1 MKNYLTIIA
10 FTALSC
16 FTSCTKDEEPFN
28 RLENEE
34 ISRRIIK
41 PNSNEI
47 PVTRPATLSRI
58 DARKEIG
65 GRLRSYSWKLFR
77 KFYNERQEKGTADQN
92 LLFSPYNILTSMN
105 KQVDD
110 SNKNE
115 LFDEIGLYG
124 IPEDV
129 LDELL
134 QFIGTYFPLDNR
146 IWFNNTASSPFFRGY
161 WRHIGKVHTQQE
173 SFRKA
178 DGSTKQMEMMI
189 IPNTLCYAKRS
200 KNYFLAEL
208 EIGDYIR
215 MFFVIPSHGHDFS
228 EVIET
233 FDFSDVG
240 TDTYWLL
247 NFMMPKISVE
257 DSISMDLPLSK
268 ELISVRQNVEL
279 NLSERGVN
287 YASETR
293 NEHKEDVENW
303 QGVDF
308 FSLNQPFL
316 YGIMEKFNNIP
327 LYIGYYGY

>member
-10 FTALSC
+10 LTALSC
-16 FTSCTKDEEPFN
+16 FTSCTKDEEPFIWQ
-28 RLENEE
+28 ENEE
-34 ISRRIIK
+34 ISRRFIK
-41 PNSNEI
+41 PNTNEI
-47 PVTRPATLSRI
+47 PVTRPATLNRI

-65 GRLRSYSWKLFR
+65 VRLRNYSWKMFR
-77 KFYNERQEKGTADQN
+77 KFYNERKEKGTAELN
-92 LLFSPYNILTSMN
+92 LLFSPYNILTIMN
-105 KQVDD
+105 NEVDD

-115 LFDEIGLYG
+115 LFEKIGLDG

-129 LDELL
+129 LDETL
-134 QFIGTYFPLDNR
+134 QFVNTYFPLDKR
-146 IWFNNTASSPFFRGY
+146 IWFNNTASSPIFRGY
-161 WRHIGKVHTQQE
+161 WRHISKVHTRQE
-173 SFRKA
+173 SFRRA
-178 DGSTKQMEMMI
+178 DGSTKQMEMMV

-215 MFFVIPSHGHDFS
+215 MFFAIPSHGHDFS

-240 TDTYWLL
+240 TDTSWLL
-247 NFMMPKISVE
+247 NFMMPKINVE

-268 ELISVRQNVEL
+268 GQISVRQNVEL

-287 YASETR
+287 YATETR
-293 NEHKEDVENW
+293 NERKEDVENW
-303 QGVDF
+303 LGTEF

-316 YGIMEKFNNIP
+316 YGIMEKFNKIP